1 MKITKLG
8 VAIATLLGAGFTAN
22 AMALELYVDQ
32 KTQQIFA
39 EPGPG
44 RTKLGN
50 FERVEDNVSKVNV
63 DAAQQ
68 AEITKLK
75 EDLALK
81 NNEIKALDEHVN
93 DPAYGKVRMGET
105 GVKWESA
112 DRKFDVQLNG
122 RVQIDSEVNVD
133 QSGVKQATGANTSN
147 NLADGMSI
155 RRARLSAEG
164 HMFKEYG
171 YKLEYDF
178 TRGNG
183 STASG
188 VTEAWM
194 NWNGY
199 SPVTMTIGQFKE
211 PISLEEATSD
221 IQTSFIERNMAVNAF
236 IDNNNVFKMGM
247 GLRYADPR
255 WTAQT
260 ALQTESIGNGSPT
273 YDASS
278 TNGNFNANRNN
289 GSGDTGRGM
298 TGRVTGLPWF
308 ADKNHMLH
316 IGAAGS
322 QRYLNV
328 NPNANGKAFAGNG
341 GGAVF
346 GSNLNT
352 NVDRTLILNTG
363 FISTPNGSVTT
374 QTVTRA
380 GGEAAMVYGPVSFQG
395 EYLQAQVGGNGLNNN
410 NLNGYYG
417 FVSYFLTGE
426 SRNYNDKMGIF
437 DRIKP
442 LQNFT
447 TQGGGG
453 GLGAWEML
461 AGYDY
466 LDLNSGIIHGGR
478 AGSGKVGLNWYPNS
492 RFRVMANFIHLF
504 ELETNAT
511 ACASSNTSCSP
522 SSYPSGTSATR
533 SNAFNSTH
541 PDIFEIRTQ
550 VDF

>member
-1 MKITKLG
+1 MKLTKLG
-8 VAIATLLGAGFTAN
+8 LAMASLLGAGFAAD
-22 AMALELYVDQ
+22 AMALDLYVDQ

-44 RTKLGN
+44 RTKLGS
-50 FERVEDNVSKVNV
+50 FERVEDKTSKANV
-63 DAAQQ
+63 DVVQQ
-68 AEITKLK
+68 AEINKLK
-75 EDLALK
+75 EDLSLK
-81 NNEIKALDEHVN
+81 NNEIKALDEHVK
-93 DPAYGKVRMGET
+93 DPTLGKVRMGET

-112 DRKFDVQLNG
+112 DGKFDLQLNG
-122 RVQIDSEVNVD
+122 RVQIDSQVNVN
-133 QSGVKQATGANTSN
+133 QSGVKQATGTSTTN
-147 NLADGMSI
+147 NLADGTSI

-171 YKLEYDF
+171 YKFEYDF

-221 IQTSFIERNMAVNAF
+221 IQTSFIERNMAINAF
-236 IDNNNVFKMGM
+236 IDNNNAFKMGM

-260 ALQTESIGNGSPT
+260 ALQTESIGNGSAT

-278 TNGNFNANRNN
+278 TNTNFNANRNN
-289 GSGDTGRGM
+289 GSGDTGWGI

-308 ADKNHMLH
+308 ADKSHMLH

-328 NPNANGKAFAGNG
+328 NPLANGLAFAGNG
-341 GGAVF
+341 GGASF

-363 FISTPNGSVTT
+363 LISTPSGSVTT

-380 GGEAAMVYGPVSFQG
+380 GGEAAMVYGPLSFQG
-395 EYLQAQVGGNGLNNN
+395 EYLQAQVAGNGLNNN

-426 SRNYNDKMGIF
+426 SRNYNDKIAIF

-442 LQNFT
+442 TQNFT

-453 GLGAWEML
+453 LGAWEL
-461 AGYDY
+461 LTGYDY

-478 AGSGKVGLNWYPNS
+478 AGSGKIGLNWYPNS

-504 ELETNAT
+504 DLETNAV
-511 ACASSNTSCSP
+511 N
-522 SSYPSGTSATR
+522 SAR
-533 SNAFNSTH
+533 SNAFNGTH
-541 PDIFEIRTQ
+541 PDIFEMRTQ